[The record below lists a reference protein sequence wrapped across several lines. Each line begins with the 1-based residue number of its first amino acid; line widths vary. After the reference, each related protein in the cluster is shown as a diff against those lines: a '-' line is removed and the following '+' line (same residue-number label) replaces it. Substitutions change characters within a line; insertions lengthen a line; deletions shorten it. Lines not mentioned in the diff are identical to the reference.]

1 MKEHIKSSREKK
13 KVLESRPEETTAKE
27 TETQEDGNSEREVR
41 RCRRLNDVSIIY
53 CCLTSYLKT
62 VAYTNTGIFL
72 IL

>member
-1 MKEHIKSSREKK
+1 MLNPARGEK

-41 RCRRLNDVSIIY
+41 RGRRWNDVSVIY
-53 CCLTSYLKT
+53 CCLTNYLKT
-62 VAYTNTGIFL
+62 VAYNNTGIFL